1 MDFRK
6 GDKVIIFK
14 PSQDILKKWNNSWID
29 DMDKFIGEEMIIE
42 DIRETLFKTTKSSWS
57 WPLEILYNQHNQHN
71 KESHY
76 EIY

>member
-1 MDFRK
+1 MDYKK

-14 PSQDILKKWNNSWID
+14 PTQDILKKWDNVWVP
-29 DMDKFIGEEMIIE
+29 DMDKFIGKEVIIE
-42 DIRETLFKTTKSSWS
+42 DIRETLFKTTPPSWS
-57 WPLEILYNQHNQHN
+57 WPLEILYNQHN